1 MIPIG
6 SGVSKKRNIST
17 VQLHDIRIFSSTREG
32 ISQHQSKFRSEST
45 SAAASTYTDMFN
57 ITPVMTLD
65 NGTNL
70 MMTTATTTSPN
81 DRSDIT
87 NAWSHLVKLLAVV
100 LANCTVMMNIFRH
113 KPLKKTLFYLL
124 ASLAVTD
131 VIGVLLTIPL
141 LLVQLM
147 PGK

>member
-1 MIPIG
+1 
-6 SGVSKKRNIST
+6 
-17 VQLHDIRIFSSTREG
+17 
-32 ISQHQSKFRSEST
+32 
-45 SAAASTYTDMFN
+45 
-57 ITPVMTLD
+57 MTLD